1 MFGALAGFSVASLL
15 TFGYLSRDW
24 LELGLEDSNAFD
36 PLRDTLKPSKPHII
50 FILADDQGFHD
61 VGYHGSEIRTPT
73 LDRLAAQGVKLENY
87 YIQPI
92 CSPSRSQLITGR
104 YQIHTGLQHSIIRA
118 GQPNCIPLTNVTL
131 PQKLQEAGYSTH
143 MIGKWHLGFYKKEC
157 LPTRKGFDTFFG
169 SLTGSGDYYTHE
181 ICDGPKTCGYDL
193 HKDENVAWEYR
204 AHSYSTFLYTQKAV
218 DILAAHNPQKPLFL
232 YIAFQ
237 AVHTPLQVP
246 KKYLSQYMSIDNLGR
261 RRYAAMVTCLDEA
274 VNNLTKALRKYG
286 YYDNSVIIYSSDNGG
301 QPLAGGSNWPLR
313 GRKGTY
319 WEGGIRGIGFVHS
332 PLIKNKGSVSRGLM
346 HITDWYPTLV
356 TLAEGELEEDLG
368 LDGYDVWETIS
379 EGKPSPRMD
388 ILHNID
394 PLYTR
399 VKTRSP
405 RDGFGIWDTA
415 IQAAI
420 RVKDWKLLTGN
431 PGLSDWIPPQTFP
444 NFGGK
449 WWNLE
454 RILWPK
460 GKSLWLFNITAD
472 PYERVDLSHQ
482 YPEVVKRLLLRLVQY
497 NKTAVP
503 VKYPPKDPRSHPTLN
518 GGAWVPWE
526 NGDGEENN
534 IINSNTEARAC
545 SICNTKLRFKKPV
558 WG

>member
-1 MFGALAGFSVASLL
+1 MYIFTVEGPRMKRIPWHVL
-15 TFGYLSRDW
+15 TYCYLVLDHP
-24 LELGLEDSNAFD
+24 GLS
-36 PLRDTLKPSKPHII
+36 S
-50 FILADDQGFHD
+50 
-61 VGYHGSEIRTPT
+61 
-73 LDRLAAQGVKLENY
+73 
-87 YIQPI
+87 
-92 CSPSRSQLITGR
+92 R

-118 GQPNCIPLTNVTL
+118 GQPNCIPLANVTL

-143 MIGKWHLGFYKKEC
+143 MIGKWHLGFYKREC

-181 ICDGPKTCGYDL
+181 ICDGPKTCGFDL

-218 DILAAHNPQKPLFL
+218 DILASHNPKEPMFL
-232 YIAFQ
+232 YLAFQ

-246 KKYLSQYMSIDNLGR
+246 KKYLGRYMSIENLGR

-274 VNNLTKALRKYG
+274 VNNITRALKKYG
-286 YYDNSVIIYSSDNGG
+286 YYDNTVIIYSSDNGG

-332 PLIKNKGSVSRGLM
+332 PLIKNKGSVSQGLM

-356 TLAEGELEEDLG
+356 TLAEGELEENLD
-368 LDGYDVWETIS
+368 LDGYDIWETIS
-379 EGKPSPRMD
+379 EGKPSPRTD

-420 RVKDWKLLTGN
+420 RVRDWKLLTGN
-431 PGLSDWIPPQTFP
+431 PGFSDWIPPQTFP

-454 RILWPK
+454 RVLWAK
-460 GKSLWLFNITAD
+460 GKSVWLFNITAD
-472 PYERVDLSHQ
+472 PYERVDLSQQ
-482 YPEVVKRLLLRLVQY
+482 YPEVVKKLLRRLAQY

-503 VKYPPKDPRSHPTLN
+503 VKYPPKDPRSNPNLN
-518 GGAWVPWE
+518 GGAWVPWD
-526 NGDGEENN
+526 NGDDDENN
-534 IINSNTEARAC
+534 LFNSNAGERTC
-545 SICNTKLRFKKPV
+545 NLCNTILRFKKPI

>member
-1 MFGALAGFSVASLL
+1 
-15 TFGYLSRDW
+15 
-24 LELGLEDSNAFD
+24 
-36 PLRDTLKPSKPHII
+36 
-50 FILADDQGFHD
+50 
-61 VGYHGSEIRTPT
+61 
-73 LDRLAAQGVKLENY
+73 
-87 YIQPI
+87 
-92 CSPSRSQLITGR
+92 
-104 YQIHTGLQHSIIRA
+104 
-118 GQPNCIPLTNVTL
+118 
-131 PQKLQEAGYSTH
+131 
-143 MIGKWHLGFYKKEC
+143 
-157 LPTRKGFDTFFG
+157 
-169 SLTGSGDYYTHE
+169 
-181 ICDGPKTCGYDL
+181 
-193 HKDENVAWEYR
+193 
-204 AHSYSTFLYTQKAV
+204 
-218 DILAAHNPQKPLFL
+218 
-232 YIAFQ
+232 
-237 AVHTPLQVP
+237 
-246 KKYLSQYMSIDNLGR
+246 
-261 RRYAAMVTCLDEA
+261 MVTCLDEA
-274 VNNLTKALRKYG
+274 VNNLTKALKAYG

-319 WEGGIRGIGFVHS
+319 WEGGIRGVGFVHS

-356 TLAEGELEEDLG
+356 TLAEGELEEDLD

-379 EGKPSPRMD
+379 EGKPSPRTD

-431 PGLSDWIPPQTFP
+431 PGFSDWIPPQTFP
-444 NFGGK
+444 NFAGK

-460 GKSLWLFNITAD
+460 GKSVWLFNITAD
-472 PYERVDLSHQ
+472 PYERVDLSQ
-482 YPEVVKRLLLRLVQY
+482 KYPEVVKRLLLRLVQY

-503 VKYPPKDPRSHPTLN
+503 VKYPPKDPRSNPKLN

-534 IINSNTEARAC
+534 IIK
-545 SICNTKLRFKKPV
+545 SIADKSPCNVCNTKLRFKKPV